1 MERQDPYWRGGCP
14 VKLAGVLQAAVVA
27 AILLTLMARATRNK
41 PAIDVRD
48 ESRPEHRPVS

>member
-1 MERQDPYWRGGCP
+1 

-27 AILLTLMARATRNK
+27 AIMLTLMARAARNK

-48 ESRPEHRPVS
+48 ESHREHRPVP